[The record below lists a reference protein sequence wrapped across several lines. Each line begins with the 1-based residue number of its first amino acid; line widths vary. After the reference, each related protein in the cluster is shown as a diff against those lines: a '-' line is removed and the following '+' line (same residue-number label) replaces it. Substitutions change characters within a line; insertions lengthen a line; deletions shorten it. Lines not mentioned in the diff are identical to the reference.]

1 MRRYIQHLP
10 FRQGASNG
18 VRPDFSVNVV
28 CRDNPKCVFTHRDL
42 HFDVVIKNNKEATI
56 QLPLEFMRNV
66 GPMLTLHDNR
76 SKRSKTIPLGMPDA
90 ALLSN
95 LTVVGPGQSV
105 SIPCH
110 IGAETLERM
119 GGTAADVTAVIK
131 VGAPL
136 AKSTEFHIIGR
147 VEFRITGTDVS
158 NFSCQATSSSGSP
171 ATPSTSLSAAPPPS
185 PGQS

>member
-1 MRRYIQHLP
+1 MFSTCLSAKERAMEYD
-10 FRQGASNG
+10 
-18 VRPDFSVNVV
+18 PDFSVNVV

-76 SKRSKTIPLGMPDA
+76 SRRSKTIPLGMPDA

-95 LTVVGPGQSV
+95 LTIVGPGQSV
-105 SIPCH
+105 SIPCY
-110 IGAETLERM
+110 IGAANLERM
-119 GGTAADVTAVIK
+119 GGTAADVTAVVKI
-131 VGAPL
+131 GAPL

-147 VEFRITGTDVS
+147 VDFRITGTDVS
-158 NFSCQATSSSGSP
+158 KHQ
-171 ATPSTSLSAAPPPS
+171 L
-185 PGQS
+185 PGNEL